1 VVRGPVVNGQS
12 AFVDVGSWLG
22 APPPP
27 LDPDEAWARLAIR
40 YLGGHGPA
48 TAADLARWA
57 GVTLTQARRGL
68 GEASA
73 QVVALPSGLYD
84 LVDRE
89 TPDMLPKPRLLG
101 PFDPV
106 LHGWVD
112 RRPLVGT
119 HRGVVTDNGIFKA
132 TALVGGR
139 VVGTWTMGGDAL
151 RLQLLEELSTSNLR
165 ADTTRVRSFLG
176 LDPVPF
182 EWYRPGDPGPTG

>member
-1 VVRGPVVNGQS
+1 MVRGPVVNGQS

-40 YLGGHGPA
+40 YL
-48 TAADLARWA
+48 
-57 GVTLTQARRGL
+57 
-68 GEASA
+68 ASA

-151 RLQLLEELSTSNLR
+151 RLQLLEELSTSNRRSLR